1 MLVLKL
7 PDTQLIFRKALQ
19 YIVKVLIFFIILVLS
34 VGLVKTI
41 SGIKTLMGTQS
52 IGQAFN
58 SIVTDVLSFLVII
71 ELFRSFIDYF
81 EVHRFRLHAMVD
93 PAIVFVMRELIVK
106 LYNQSDINWQTLLVF
121 GFLIL
126 CLGIVRALAVCF
138 SPGEDEFSKNS

>member
-41 SGIKTLMGTQS
+41 FGIKTFMGTQS

-93 PAIVFVMRELIVK
+93 PAIVFVIRELIVK

-126 CLGIVRALAVCF
+126 CLGVVRTLAVCF
-138 SPGEDEFSKNS
+138 SPGEDKFSKNS